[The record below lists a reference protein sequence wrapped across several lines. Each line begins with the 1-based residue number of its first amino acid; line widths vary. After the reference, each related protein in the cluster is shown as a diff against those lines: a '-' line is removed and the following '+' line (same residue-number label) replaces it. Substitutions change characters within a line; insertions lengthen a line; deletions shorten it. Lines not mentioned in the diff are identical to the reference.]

1 MSRTISLAYSRIKF
15 SDIAAKL
22 LLDSPAD
29 AEFIVAKVF
38 FVYQTIFTVA
48 FLDVCISISQPDVT
62 NDPQDVTSSESYSR
76 LRIYRF
82 ISPRSTCFPSI
93 NVPIYISIAT
103 SLTLSIYLSIS
114 NFSSLS
120 LSFPA

>member
-62 NDPQDVTSSESYSR
+62 NDPQDVTSSES
-76 LRIYRF
+76 
-82 ISPRSTCFPSI
+82 
-93 NVPIYISIAT
+93 
-103 SLTLSIYLSIS
+103 
-114 NFSSLS
+114 
-120 LSFPA
+120 